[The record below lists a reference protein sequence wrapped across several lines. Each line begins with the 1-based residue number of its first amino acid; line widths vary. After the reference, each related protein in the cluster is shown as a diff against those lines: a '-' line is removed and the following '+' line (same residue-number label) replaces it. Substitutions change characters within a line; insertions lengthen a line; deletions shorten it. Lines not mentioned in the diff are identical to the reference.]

1 MTMTRDIVLK
11 LLALLLMAS
20 VIPALWLAHQS
31 PAIGYETSIYSST
44 PILVW
49 GLLLLSLVG
58 GIGIVIHEL
67 ATGRFQESRTYLVG
81 FAVILVATTSYLCL
95 PYIRNY
101 VTWRADQMGH
111 IGFVED
117 IAWTGHIEGFNP
129 YPIIHTLL
137 FELAAVTGGSIPVV
151 VNLNTTLVFPLFVLT
166 TYLLAT
172 VVLPHKG
179 QQLMAALVVSG
190 TLAGL
195 FRFNLIPN
203 TWSILMLPLLFYC
216 YFKRDRLPFKLLF
229 IMLLVAYPFFHPLSS
244 LIVIAALSAMELPKP
259 IYWRL
264 LKRLRM
270 HVPDWVKSRPALWP
284 ILLETA
290 IFVPWVLTREA
301 FRTNVRQF
309 WVQLITFSGSKQM
322 EQAATDMDKL
332 DLSRLDFMILGIKLY
347 GELLLLV
354 AVAAVGLIILAK
366 QLRSGD
372 ENHSKNRLLFVG
384 ILFLL
389 ACFFYAAFFVGI
401 PGAEALAADRI
412 LVYIEVAAIPLVA
425 FTLWELSRWVKFKP
439 LAWSAV
445 VGIILIAAFLNVSTH
460 YASPFVIRM
469 GQGVTQADMTAMT
482 WFLEEKDPM
491 GYAYYITT
499 APDRF
504 AQATLT
510 TTATRNRE
518 DIRYHDTQFRDHFGS
533 DNFTTVG
540 EQFGHDIYGNI
551 NKLDKLV
558 YQTVWRKVDRFDD
571 ADFER
576 LEQDPTVCQIY
587 SNGPT
592 DCLFI
597 TGRERRTGP

>member
-1 MTMTRDIVLK
+1 MSMSRDMALK
-11 LLALLLMAS
+11 LLALSLMAL

-31 PAIGYETSIYSST
+31 PATGYEMSIFSST
-44 PILVW
+44 PVLVW
-49 GLLLLSLVG
+49 GLLALSLVG

-67 ATGRFQESRTYLVG
+67 ATGRFQQSRTYLVG
-81 FAVILVATTSYLCL
+81 FAVILLATTSYLCL

-117 IAWTGHIEGFNP
+117 IAWTGHLSGFNP
-129 YPIIHTLL
+129 YPITHTLL
-137 FELAAVTGGSIPVV
+137 FEIAAVTGGQIITV

-179 QQLMAALVVSG
+179 QQLLAALVVSG

-216 YFKRDRLPFKLLF
+216 YFKRKQLPFKLLF
-229 IMLLVAYPFFHPLSS
+229 ILLLVAYPFFHPLSS
-244 LIVIAALSAMELPKP
+244 LIVMAALAVMELPKP
-259 IYWRL
+259 VYWRL
-264 LKRLRM
+264 FKRLRM
-270 HVPDWVKSRPALWP
+270 DVPDWVKSRPALWP
-284 ILLETA
+284 ILLEAA

-301 FRTNVRQF
+301 FHTNVLQF
-309 WVQLITFSGSKQM
+309 WYQLSNFSGSKQV
-322 EQAATDMDKL
+322 QKAQTDLGKL
-332 DLSRLDFMILGIKLY
+332 DLHPIDMVVLAVKLY
-347 GELLLLV
+347 GELLILATIATLGIILLV
-354 AVAAVGLIILAK
+354 R

-372 ENHSKNRLLFVG
+372 RDHSKYRLLFVG
-384 ILFLL
+384 ILLLL
-389 ACFFYAAFFVGI
+389 ACLFYAAFYVGV
-401 PGAEALAADRI
+401 PGMEALAADRI
-412 LVYIEVAAIPLVA
+412 LVYIEVASIPLVA
-425 FTLWELSRWVKFKP
+425 FTLWELSKRVKFRP

-445 VGIILIAAFLNVSTH
+445 FGIILMTAFINVSTH
-460 YASPFVIRM
+460 YASPFVIRS
-469 GQGVTQADMTAMT
+469 GQEVTQADMTAMA
-482 WFLEEKDPM
+482 WYFEEKDPN

-499 APDRF
+499 DPARF
-504 AQATLT
+504 AQVLLT

-518 DIRYHDTQFRDHFGS
+518 DIRYYTTVFRDHFGS

-540 EQFGHDIYGNI
+540 EQFGSDIYGNI

-576 LEQDPTVCQIY
+576 LEQDPTVYRIY